1 MHVKKI
7 TKSKTNGD
15 LLSKKKI
22 LKEYRDVLD
31 TTGFLSG
38 KLHLEV
44 DFKIYKKHTTSTAR
58 AMEDISCNEGGNN
71 EKN

>member
-44 DFKIYKKHTTSTAR
+44 D
-58 AMEDISCNEGGNN
+58 
-71 EKN
+71 